1 MLYRSL
7 LIFLWGFLWVASGNM
22 RAQSR
27 SCVVNTHVSADDFDA
42 WINRIKERRAGFRT
56 LAVEEQVFNV
66 PVIVHIVHDGESLG
80 TESNISLDQVLSQL
94 EVLNED
100 FNRLN
105 ADTVNTPTEFIDVA
119 GSMNINFLPAL
130 VDEAGEMLAE
140 PGIHRIDRNSMEFD
154 APPYNYDYFSSVIQP
169 ATFWNPDDYFNIWVC
184 DLNGGLLGAA
194 QFPEAPFDD
203 LPPNSPPET
212 ETDGIIVS
220 YDVFGRTSELSP
232 PYEKGRTATHETGH
246 WLGLYHLWGPEESG
260 DNCTEDDY
268 VDDTPNQDDPNNF
281 CPDVQGPTCSGV
293 VREMWENYM
302 DYTWDACV
310 NIFSAGQTERMTIVL
325 ENAPRR
331 ANLLTSTAAD
341 KFDQVITFSEP
352 GIMKVNDPPF
362 ELTASSDSGLPLIFT
377 SSDPSVATVSGSIV
391 TIIGGGNTTITA
403 NQQGDYFYNAAT
415 PVAHILTVGKA
426 DQTIEFEPVPAKI
439 FNDPPF
445 LLVAD
450 ATSGMEVVFT
460 SSDPEIISV
469 SGSMATIHNA
479 GSVVISADQSGDE
492 NYNPAPQSTQTIE
505 VVKTEQVVDFD
516 EIPAK
521 IFGDPSFELF
531 AESSSGLS
539 VNFFSADENVL
550 KIINVNEAVIS
561 GAGEVEVSAVQ
572 EGNQNYLPDTVV
584 RMVVI
589 EKANQTISFEPIQTV
604 RFKDTVILVA
614 NASSGL
620 EVSFLSGNENI
631 ALTEGNKLI
640 ATGVGSLTV
649 IARQGGDMNYHPA
662 QEVDQ
667 TIDISRALQE
677 IVFDSI
683 PDFNESVD
691 SITLIFY
698 ATSELEVGLDIT
710 RGTATIVDSGLINLS
725 PGTVSVKATQN
736 GNEFYDSANAVTRT
750 FCVIPT
756 PEIQVSY
763 QGYHAILS
771 SRHNSGNQWFFDGN
785 IISTDSTVKVYEN
798 SDYVLMVTVDGCT
811 GEASVLVDVITSV
824 TETNLSDI
832 VIRIY
837 PNPVQHTL
845 YVDLSQLAQK
855 KLDIRITDSSGRL
868 VYEEKKI
875 NGVLKNLDVSAL
887 KTGVYILH
895 ISSDNIVWPVRF
907 VRQ

>member
-80 TESNISLDQVLSQL
+80 TGTNISLEQVLSQL

-105 ADTVNTPTEFIDVA
+105 ADTVNTPAEFIDVA

-154 APPYNYDYFSSVIQP
+154 APPYDYDYFSSVIQP

-212 ETDGIIVS
+212 DGIIIR
-220 YDVFGRTSELSP
+220 YNVFGRTSELSP

-331 ANLLTSTAAD
+331 ASLLTSTAAD

-352 GIMKVNDPPF
+352 GIMKFNDPPF

-391 TIIGGGNTTITA
+391 TIIGGGNAIITA

-415 PVAHILTVGKA
+415 PVAHILTVDKA
-426 DQTIEFEPVPAKI
+426 DQTIEFEPVPAKS

-445 LLVAD
+445 LLIAD

-492 NYNPAPQSTQTIE
+492 NYNPAPQSTQTVE
-505 VVKTEQVVDFD
+505 VGKTEQVVDFD

-531 AESSSGLS
+531 AESSSGLP

-561 GAGEVEVSAVQ
+561 GAGDVEVSAVQ

-589 EKANQTISFEPIQTV
+589 EKANQTISFEPIQTL

-710 RGTATIVDSGLINLS
+710 RGTATIVDSSLINLS

-736 GNEFYDSANAVTRT
+736 GNAFYDSANAVTHT

-756 PEIQVSY
+756 PEIQVLY
-763 QGYHAILS
+763 QGYYAILNS
-771 SRHNSGNQWFFDGN
+771 KHTSGNQWLFDGS
-785 IISTDSTVKVYEN
+785 IISTDSMVNVYEKGE
-798 SDYVLMVTVDGCT
+798 YVLTVTIEGCT
-811 GEASVLVDVITSV
+811 GEATTMADIVTGVI
-824 TETNLSDI
+824 ETNLSDI

-845 YVDLSQLAQK
+845 FIDLSQLAQK
-855 KLDIRITDSSGRL
+855 ELDIHIIDNSGRL
-868 VYEEKKI
+868 VYVKKKI
-875 NGVLKNLDVSAL
+875 IGVINNLDVSGL
-887 KTGVYILH
+887 NMGVYILYL
-895 ISSDNIVWPVRF
+895 SFDNIVLPIRF

>member
-1 MLYRSL
+1 M
-7 LIFLWGFLWVASGNM
+7 
-22 RAQSR
+22 
-27 SCVVNTHVSADDFDA
+27 VNTHVSADDFDA

-80 TESNISLDQVLSQL
+80 TGTNISLEQVLSQL

-105 ADTVNTPTEFIDVA
+105 ADTVNTPAEFMDVA
-119 GSMNINFLPAL
+119 GRMNINFLPAL

-140 PGIHRIDRNSMEFD
+140 PGVHRIDRNIMGFD
-154 APPYNYDYFSSVIQP
+154 APPYIHDYFSSVIQP
-169 ATFWNPDDYFNIWVC
+169 ATFWNPDDYFNIWVGY
-184 DLNGGLLGAA
+184 LNGGLLGVA
-194 QFPEAPFDD
+194 QFPEAALPD

-212 ETDGIIVS
+212 NGIIIR
-220 YDVFGRTSELSP
+220 YDVFGRTGELSP

-331 ANLLTSTAAD
+331 ASLLTSTAAD

-352 GIMKVNDPPF
+352 EIMKVNDPPF

-391 TIIGGGNTTITA
+391 TIISEGNTTITA
-403 NQQGDYFYNAAT
+403 SQQGDYFYNAAT

-426 DQTIEFEPVPAKI
+426 DQTIEFEPVSAKI

-505 VVKTEQVVDFD
+505 VAKTEQVVDFD

-531 AESSSGLS
+531 AESSSGLP

-589 EKANQTISFEPIQTV
+589 EKANQTISFEPIQTL

-667 TIDISRALQE
+667 TIDINRALQE

-710 RGTATIVDSGLINLS
+710 RGTATIVDSSLINLY

-756 PEIQVSY
+756 PEIQVLY

-771 SRHNSGNQWFFDGN
+771 SRHTSGNQWFFDGN
-785 IISTDSTVKVYEN
+785 IISADSMVNVYEKGE
-798 SDYVLMVTVDGCT
+798 YVLTVTIEGCT
-811 GEASVLVDVITSV
+811 GEATTMADIVTGVI
-824 TETNLSDI
+824 ETNLSDFG
-832 VIRIY
+832 IRIY

-895 ISSDNIVWPVRF
+895 ISSDNIVLPVRF

>member
-1 MLYRSL
+1 
-7 LIFLWGFLWVASGNM
+7 
-22 RAQSR
+22 
-27 SCVVNTHVSADDFDA
+27 
-42 WINRIKERRAGFRT
+42 
-56 LAVEEQVFNV
+56 
-66 PVIVHIVHDGESLG
+66 
-80 TESNISLDQVLSQL
+80 
-94 EVLNED
+94 
-100 FNRLN
+100 
-105 ADTVNTPTEFIDVA
+105 
-119 GSMNINFLPAL
+119 
-130 VDEAGEMLAE
+130 
-140 PGIHRIDRNSMEFD
+140 
-154 APPYNYDYFSSVIQP
+154 
-169 ATFWNPDDYFNIWVC
+169 
-184 DLNGGLLGAA
+184 
-194 QFPEAPFDD
+194 
-203 LPPNSPPET
+203 
-212 ETDGIIVS
+212 
-220 YDVFGRTSELSP
+220 
-232 PYEKGRTATHETGH
+232 
-246 WLGLYHLWGPEESG
+246 
-260 DNCTEDDY
+260 
-268 VDDTPNQDDPNNF
+268 
-281 CPDVQGPTCSGV
+281 
-293 VREMWENYM
+293 
-302 DYTWDACV
+302 
-310 NIFSAGQTERMTIVL
+310 
-325 ENAPRR
+325 
-331 ANLLTSTAAD
+331 
-341 KFDQVITFSEP
+341 
-352 GIMKVNDPPF
+352 
-362 ELTASSDSGLPLIFT
+362 
-377 SSDPSVATVSGSIV
+377 
-391 TIIGGGNTTITA
+391 
-403 NQQGDYFYNAAT
+403 
-415 PVAHILTVGKA
+415 
-426 DQTIEFEPVPAKI
+426 
-439 FNDPPF
+439 
-445 LLVAD
+445 
-450 ATSGMEVVFT
+450 
-460 SSDPEIISV
+460 
-469 SGSMATIHNA
+469 MATIHNA

-492 NYNPAPQSTQTIE
+492 NYNPAPQSTQTVE
-505 VVKTEQVVDFD
+505 VGKTEQVVDFD

-531 AESSSGLS
+531 AESSSGLP

-561 GAGEVEVSAVQ
+561 GAGDVEVSAVQ

-589 EKANQTISFEPIQTV
+589 EKANQTISFEPIQTL

-620 EVSFLSGNENI
+620 QVSFLSGNENI

-710 RGTATIVDSGLINLS
+710 RGTATIVDSSLINLS

-771 SRHNSGNQWFFDGN
+771 SRHTSGNQWFFDGN

-845 YVDLSQLAQK
+845 FIDLSQLAQK
-855 KLDIRITDSSGRL
+855 ELDIHIIDNSGRL
-868 VYEEKKI
+868 VYVKKKI
-875 NGVLKNLDVSAL
+875 IGVINNLDVSGL
-887 KTGVYILH
+887 NMGVYILYL
-895 ISSDNIVWPVRF
+895 SFDNIVLPIRF

>member
-27 SCVVNTHVSADDFDA
+27 SCVVNTHVSADDFNA
-42 WINRIKERRAGFRT
+42 WINRIKERRAAFRT

-80 TESNISLDQVLSQL
+80 TGTNISLERVLSQL

-105 ADTVNTPTEFIDVA
+105 ADTVNTPTEFMDVA
-119 GSMNINFLPAL
+119 GRMNINFLPAL
-130 VDEAGEMLAE
+130 VDEAGEMLTE
-140 PGIHRIDRNSMEFD
+140 PGVHRIDRNIMGFD
-154 APPYNYDYFSSVIQP
+154 APPYTHYYFSSVIQP

-184 DLNGGLLGAA
+184 DLSGGLLGVA
-194 QFPEAPFDD
+194 QFPEAALPD

-212 ETDGIIVS
+212 DGIIIR
-220 YDVFGRTSELSP
+220 YDVFGRTGELSP
-232 PYEKGRTATHETGH
+232 LYEKGRTATHETGH

-341 KFDQVITFSEP
+341 KFDQVITFSAPE
-352 GIMKVNDPPF
+352 IMKVNDPPF

-391 TIIGGGNTTITA
+391 TIISEGNTTITA

-426 DQTIEFEPVPAKI
+426 DQTIQFEPVPAKI

-492 NYNPAPQSTQTIE
+492 IFNPATQSTQTIE
-505 VVKTEQVVDFD
+505 VGKTEQVIEFD

-531 AESSSGLS
+531 AESSSGLP

-620 EVSFLSGNENI
+620 AVSFLSGNENI

-683 PDFNESVD
+683 PDFNELVD

-710 RGTATIVDSGLINLS
+710 RGIATIVDSGLINLS

-771 SRHNSGNQWFFDGN
+771 SSHTSGNQWFFDGN
-785 IISTDSTVKVYEN
+785 IISADSMVNVYEKGE
-798 SDYVLMVTVDGCT
+798 YVLTVTIEGCT
-811 GEASVLVDVITSV
+811 GEATTMADIVTGVI
-824 TETNLSDI
+824 ETNLSDFG
-832 VIRIY
+832 IRIY

>member
-362 ELTASSDSGLPLIFT
+362 ELTASSDSGLPLMFT

-391 TIIGGGNTTITA
+391 TIIGGGNTTITS
-403 NQQGDYFYNAAT
+403 NQQGDYFYHAAT

-492 NYNPAPQSTQTIE
+492 NYNPATQSTQTIE
-505 VVKTEQVVDFD
+505 VIKSEQVIDFI
-516 EIPAK
+516 EIPVK

-539 VNFFSADENVL
+539 VNFFSADENML

-572 EGNQNYLPDTVV
+572 EGDQNYLPDTVV

>member
-1 MLYRSL
+1 M
-7 LIFLWGFLWVASGNM
+7 ASGNM

-27 SCVVNTHVSADDFDA
+27 SCVVNTHVSADDFNA
-42 WINRIKERRAGFRT
+42 WINRIKERRAAFRT

-80 TESNISLDQVLSQL
+80 TGTNISLERVLSQL

-105 ADTVNTPTEFIDVA
+105 ADTVNTPAEFMDVA
-119 GSMNINFLPAL
+119 GRMNINFLPAL
-130 VDEAGEMLAE
+130 VDEAGEMLTE
-140 PGIHRIDRNSMEFD
+140 PGVHRIDRNIMGFD
-154 APPYNYDYFSSVIQP
+154 APPYTHYYFSSVIQP

-184 DLNGGLLGAA
+184 DLSGGLLGVA
-194 QFPEAPFDD
+194 QFPEAALPD

-212 ETDGIIVS
+212 DGIIIR
-220 YDVFGRTSELSP
+220 YDVFGRTGELSP
-232 PYEKGRTATHETGH
+232 LYEKGRTATHETGH

-331 ANLLTSTAAD
+331 ASLLTSTAAD

-352 GIMKVNDPPF
+352 EIMKVNDPPF

-391 TIIGGGNTTITA
+391 TIISEGNTTITA

-426 DQTIEFEPVPAKI
+426 DQTIQFEPVPAKI

-479 GSVVISADQSGDE
+479 GSVVISANQSGDE

-505 VVKTEQVVDFD
+505 VAKTEQVVDFD

-531 AESSSGLS
+531 AESSSGLP

-620 EVSFLSGNENI
+620 AVSFLSGNENI

-710 RGTATIVDSGLINLS
+710 RGIATIVDSGLINLS

-771 SRHNSGNQWFFDGN
+771 SSHTSGNQWFFDGN
-785 IISTDSTVKVYEN
+785 IISADSMVNVYEKGE
-798 SDYVLMVTVDGCT
+798 YVLTVTIEGCT
-811 GEASVLVDVITSV
+811 GEATTMADIVTGVI
-824 TETNLSDI
+824 ETNLSDFG
-832 VIRIY
+832 IRIY